1 MACHGRWPYAAAFAR
16 RMGRRSGRSRP
27 WLAPT
32 YVFAAPIA
40 ALVVSR
46 GPDRLLWQPGG
57 RSRVAHVASLDQ
69 ERGRLLIGNQGGFQ
83 RAVGEEEV
91 AGTVDQLSAAVD
103 LLTRAA
109 TGARRR
115 AAESL

>member
-1 MACHGRWPYAAAFAR
+1 MACTHVCVRLADRSPRSLQGPPIGCSGSRGAGAASL
-16 RMGRRSGRSRP
+16 MSHLSTRSG
-27 WLAPT
+27 
-32 YVFAAPIA
+32 
-40 ALVVSR
+40 
-46 GPDRLLWQPGG
+46 
-57 RSRVAHVASLDQ
+57 
-69 ERGRLLIGNQGGFQ
+69 GRLLIGNQGGFP

-91 AGTVDQLSAAVD
+91 AGTVDQLSGAVD